1 MSWERADEF
10 YVAIDVHPEAEYQAI
25 CDQLWQWEQ
34 EGLLEYETGEA
45 RVANSFDDKP
55 DDDAD

>member
-1 MSWERADEF
+1 M
-10 YVAIDVHPEAEYQAI
+10 AIDVHPEAEYQAI